1 MAEVVSTEETCSN
14 TGSWHGIR
22 VRSTTLLTGAGIC
35 VGLPV
40 GNFRSSYFQ
49 LVAQDAGVRQQ
60 PVPQDDV
67 CLELV
72 QQPCNACTQAGH
84 SIFIVMLYTDYLS
97 MPAHRQGIHLVV
109 ILYTVHHSKNE
120 ACIVY
125 CNVEVIVA
133 VLEAQLSCGCCGN
146 CHHIYQQRWPG
157 VQTAAS
163 SLHLVL
169 LLDSDMHRI
178 LQHQDSQ
185 LLMPQQGRAGQNGVS
200 TAHV

>member
-1 MAEVVSTEETCSN
+1 
-14 TGSWHGIR
+14 
-22 VRSTTLLTGAGIC
+22 
-35 VGLPV
+35 
-40 GNFRSSYFQ
+40 
-49 LVAQDAGVRQQ
+49 
-60 PVPQDDV
+60 
-67 CLELV
+67 
-72 QQPCNACTQAGH
+72 
-84 SIFIVMLYTDYLS
+84 MLYTDYLS